1 MTMHNQS
8 YAIQKFFENIS
19 ETTTIQGLNQ
29 ALKHQNLSATA
40 TFSCPNGS
48 FLTLELP
55 KMILDGLDEF
65 NIEVSI
71 SSKFQQLCRI
81 DLMPLPVG
89 IPLKDWEHLL
99 IGSLKR
105 GLEEIVSTC

>member
-1 MTMHNQS
+1 MHNQS

-19 ETTTIQGLNQ
+19 EITTIQGLNQ
-29 ALKHQNLSATA
+29 ALKHQNLSAIA
-40 TFSCPNGS
+40 TFSCPNGG

-65 NIEVSI
+65 NIEVAI
-71 SSKFQQLCRI
+71 SNKFHQLCKV

-89 IPLKDWEHLL
+89 IPLKDWERLL
-99 IGSLKR
+99 IGSLR
-105 GLEEIVSTC
+105 QGLEEIVSTC